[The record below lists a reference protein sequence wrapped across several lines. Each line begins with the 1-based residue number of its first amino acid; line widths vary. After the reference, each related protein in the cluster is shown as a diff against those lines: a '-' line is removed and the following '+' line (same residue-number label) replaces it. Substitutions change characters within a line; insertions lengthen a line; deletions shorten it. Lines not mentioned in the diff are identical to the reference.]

1 LSDLSLGGD
10 SMVQL
15 IEFIL
20 KFDKHLDRLAGDFGA
35 WTYGLLFAIIFCET
49 GLVVTPILPGDSLL
63 FAVGA
68 FCARPNQ
75 PLEIWTATLLL
86 IIAAVL
92 GDTVNYHIGKFLGP
106 KVLAGKLHWLNQ
118 KHLERTHRF
127 FEKYG
132 GKTIII
138 ARFVPIVRTFAPFV
152 AGVGT
157 MSYAKFLAYNVIG
170 GIAWVVICTQAGWWL
185 AGNAFVKEHF
195 ELVVLMIVSVS
206 LLPAVWEF
214 AMVRF
219 FKKEEAAVEGR
230 QAEAEGTGTGFGPG

>member
-1 LSDLSLGGD
+1 
-10 SMVQL
+10 MIQL

-20 KFDKHLDRLAGDFGA
+20 KFDDRLGEMLKAFGP
-35 WTYGLLFAIIFCET
+35 WTYAILFAIVFCET
-49 GLVVTPILPGDSLL
+49 GLVVTPLLPGDSLL
-63 FAVGA
+63 FAVGT
-68 FCARPNQ
+68 FCKFQ
-75 PLEIWTATLLL
+75 PEAINIWVATVVLT
-86 IIAAVL
+86 IAAIA
-92 GDTVNYHIGKFLGP
+92 GDAANYHLGKLLGP

-157 MSYAKFLAYNVIG
+157 MSYRKFLAYNIVG
-170 GIAWVVICTQAGWWL
+170 GTAWVVACLQAGYWL
-185 AGNAFVKEHF
+185 GNIPLIRDHF
-195 ELVVLMIVSVS
+195 ELAVIVIVVVS

-214 AMVRF
+214 ALVRF
-219 FKKEEAAVEGR
+219 FRKEEALPPSV
-230 QAEAEGTGTGFGPG
+230 AEKS

>member
-1 LSDLSLGGD
+1 LLETSRVAGRLL
-10 SMVQL
+10 MIQL

-20 KFDKHLDRLAGDFGA
+20 KFDDHLDRLAGDFGP
-35 WTYGLLFAIIFCET
+35 WTYALLAAIIFCET
-49 GLVVTPILPGDSLL
+49 GLVFTPFLPGDSLL

-68 FCARPNQ
+68 FCARPGQ
-75 PLEIWTATLLL
+75 PLEIWTATLVLT
-86 IIAAVL
+86 IAAVA
-92 GDTVNYHIGKFLGP
+92 GDTANYHIGKFLGP

-118 KHLERTHRF
+118 KHLDRTHRF

-157 MSYAKFLAYNVIG
+157 MSYGKFLAYNAVG
-170 GIAWVVICTQAGWWL
+170 GVMWVVGCLQAGYWL
-185 AGNAFVKEHF
+185 GNIPIIRDHF
-195 ELVVLMIVSVS
+195 ELAVLVIVAIS

-214 AMVRF
+214 GMVRY
-219 FKKEEAAVEGR
+219 FKKEEAAPESAT
-230 QAEAEGTGTGFGPG
+230 QKS

>member
-1 LSDLSLGGD
+1 MFELVDFVL
-10 SMVQL
+10 Q
-15 IEFIL
+15 
-20 KFDKHLDRLAGDFGA
+20 FDEHLDRLAGDFGV
-35 WTYGLLFAIIFCET
+35 WTYAILVAIVFCET

-75 PLEIWTATLLL
+75 PLDIWTATLLL
-86 IIAAVL
+86 TIAAIL
-92 GDTVNYHIGKFLGP
+92 GDTANYHIGKFLGP
-106 KVLAGKLHWLNQ
+106 KVLAGKLHWLNR
-118 KHLERTHRF
+118 KHLERTHWF

-170 GIAWVVICTQAGWWL
+170 GIVWVLICTQAGYWL
-185 AGNAFVKEHF
+185 GNIPVIRDHF
-195 ELVVLMIVSVS
+195 EVVVLIIVALS
-206 LLPAVWEF
+206 LLPAIIEF
-214 AMVRF
+214 FLHRR
-219 FKKEEAAVEGR
+219 EAKALVSGESK
-230 QAEAEGTGTGFGPG
+230 

>member
-1 LSDLSLGGD
+1 
-10 SMVQL
+10 MIQL

-20 KFDKHLDRLAGDFGA
+20 KFDEHLDRLAGDYGA
-35 WTYGLLFAIIFCET
+35 WTYAIVFAIVFCET

-75 PLEIWTATLLL
+75 PLDIWTATLVLTV
-86 IIAAVL
+86 AAIL

-118 KHLERTHRF
+118 KHLDRTHRF

-157 MSYAKFLAYNVIG
+157 MSYGKFLAYNVIG
-170 GIAWVVICTQAGWWL
+170 GVLWVIGCLQAGYWL
-185 AGNAFVKEHF
+185 GNIPIIREHF
-195 ELVVLMIVSVS
+195 ELAVLVIVAIS

-214 AMVRF
+214 AIVRL
-219 FKKEEAAVEGR
+219 FKKQESQTASA
-230 QAEAEGTGTGFGPG
+230 TPGNTNESAP

>member
-1 LSDLSLGGD
+1 
-10 SMVQL
+10 MIQL
-15 IEFIL
+15 LIQAIEFIL
-20 KFDKHLDRLAGDFGA
+20 KFDEHLDRLAGDYGV
-35 WTYGLLFAIIFCET
+35 WTYAFLLAIVFCET

-75 PLEIWTATLLL
+75 PLDIWIATLLL
-86 IIAAVL
+86 TFAAVL

-106 KVLAGKLHWLNQ
+106 KVLAGKLHWLNA

-157 MSYAKFLAYNVIG
+157 MNYPQFLAYNVIG
-170 GIAWVVICTQAGWWL
+170 GVAWVVGCLQAGYWL
-185 AGNAFVKEHF
+185 GNIPVIRDHF
-195 ELVVLMIVSVS
+195 EIVVLLIVAVS
-206 LLPAVWEF
+206 LLPAAWEF
-214 AMVRF
+214 ALVRF
-219 FKKEEAAVEGR
+219 WRKEEAAASESPI
-230 QAEAEGTGTGFGPG
+230 Q

>member
-1 LSDLSLGGD
+1 
-10 SMVQL
+10 MIQL
-15 IEFIL
+15 LEFIL
-20 KFDKHLDRLAGDFGA
+20 KFDKHLDNLALQYGV
-35 WTYGLLFAIIFCET
+35 WTYALLVAIVFCET

-86 IIAAVL
+86 TIAAIL
-92 GDTVNYHIGKFLGP
+92 GDTVNYHVGKFLGP
-106 KVLAGKLHWLNQ
+106 KVLAGKLHWLNP

-157 MSYAKFLAYNVIG
+157 MNYPKFLAYNVIG
-170 GIAWVVICTQAGWWL
+170 GVAWVLVCTQAGYWL
-185 AGNAFVKEHF
+185 GNIPVVREHF
-195 ELVVLMIVSVS
+195 ELVVLMIVGVS
-206 LLPAVWEF
+206 LLPAIVEF
-214 AMVRF
+214 FVQRRIQKAQ
-219 FKKEEAAVEGR
+219 AAASAAGEQREG
-230 QAEAEGTGTGFGPG
+230 AVHP

>member
-1 LSDLSLGGD
+1 LAEALLPAGIVV
-10 SMVQL
+10 MIQFLIQLVQ
-15 IEFIL
+15 FIL
-20 KFDKHLDRLAGDFGA
+20 KFDERLKDFVAQYGT
-35 WTYGLLFAIIFCET
+35 WTYALLFAIVFCET

-68 FCARPNQ
+68 FCAMHPDA
-75 PLEIWTATLLL
+75 LDIWTATLLL
-86 IIAAVL
+86 TIAAIG

-118 KHLERTHRF
+118 KHLDRTHRF

-157 MSYAKFLAYNVIG
+157 MSYVKFLAYNVIG
-170 GIAWVVICTQAGWWL
+170 GVAWVVGCLQAGYWL
-185 AGNAFVKEHF
+185 GNIPVIRDHF
-195 ELVVLMIVSVS
+195 ELAVIIIVAVS
-206 LLPAVWEF
+206 LLPAAWEF
-214 AMVRF
+214 ALVRF
-219 FKKEEAAVEGR
+219 WRKEEGVVETPS
-230 QAEAEGTGTGFGPG
+230 Q

>member
-1 LSDLSLGGD
+1 
-10 SMVQL
+10 MFQL

-20 KFDKHLDRLAGDFGA
+20 KFDEHLDRLAGDFGV
-35 WTYGLLFAIIFCET
+35 WTYAIVFAIVFCET

-68 FCARPNQ
+68 FCARPGQ
-75 PLEIWTATLLL
+75 PLNIWMATLLL
-86 IIAAVL
+86 TIAAIA

-118 KHLERTHRF
+118 KHLDRTHRF

-157 MSYAKFLAYNVIG
+157 MTYGKFLAYNVVG
-170 GIAWVVICTQAGWWL
+170 GVAWVVGCMQAGYWL
-185 AGNAFVKEHF
+185 GNIPIIRDHF
-195 ELVVLMIVSVS
+195 ELVVLIIVAIS
-206 LLPAVWEF
+206 LLPALWEF
-214 AMVRF
+214 ALVRF
-219 FKKEEAAVEGR
+219 WKKEQTAAESP
-230 QAEAEGTGTGFGPG
+230 TP

>member
-1 LSDLSLGGD
+1 
-10 SMVQL
+10 MFQL

-20 KFDKHLDRLAGDFGA
+20 KFDEHLDRLAGDFGV
-35 WTYGLLFAIIFCET
+35 WTYAIVFAIVFSET

-68 FCARPNQ
+68 FCARPGQ
-75 PLEIWTATLLL
+75 PLNIWSATLLL
-86 IIAAVL
+86 TVAAIA

-118 KHLERTHRF
+118 KHLDRTHRF

-157 MSYAKFLAYNVIG
+157 MTYGKFLAYNVVG
-170 GIAWVVICTQAGWWL
+170 GVAWVVGCMQAGYWL
-185 AGNAFVKEHF
+185 GNIPVVRDHF
-195 ELVVLMIVSVS
+195 ELVVLIIVAIS

-214 AMVRF
+214 ALVRF
-219 FKKEEAAVEGR
+219 WKKEQAAANAQQPEANLPPV
-230 QAEAEGTGTGFGPG
+230 P

>member
-1 LSDLSLGGD
+1 
-10 SMVQL
+10 MFQL

-20 KFDKHLDRLAGDFGA
+20 KFDEHLDRLAMDYGA
-35 WTYGLLFAIIFCET
+35 WTYAIVFAIVFCET

-75 PLEIWTATLLL
+75 PLDIWTATLVLTV
-86 IIAAVL
+86 AAIL
-92 GDTVNYHIGKFLGP
+92 GDTVNYHIGKYLGP

-118 KHLERTHRF
+118 KHLDRTHRF

-157 MSYAKFLAYNVIG
+157 MSYSKFLAYNVIG
-170 GIAWVVICTQAGWWL
+170 GILWVMACTQAGWWL
-185 AGNAFVKEHF
+185 AGNVFVKDHF
-195 ELVVLMIVSVS
+195 ELVVIMIVFIS
-206 LLPAVWEF
+206 LLPAAWEF
-214 AMVRF
+214 AVVRF
-219 FKKEEAAVEGR
+219 SRKPGAVSSHD
-230 QAEAEGTGTGFGPG
+230 A

>member
-1 LSDLSLGGD
+1 
-10 SMVQL
+10 MFQL

-20 KFDKHLDRLAGDFGA
+20 KFDEHLDRLAGDFGV
-35 WTYGLLFAIIFCET
+35 WTYAIVFAIVFCET

-68 FCARPNQ
+68 FCARPGQ
-75 PLEIWTATLLL
+75 PLNIWMATLLL
-86 IIAAVL
+86 TIAAIA

-118 KHLERTHRF
+118 KHLDRTHRF

-157 MSYAKFLAYNVIG
+157 MTYGKFLAYNVVG
-170 GIAWVVICTQAGWWL
+170 GVAWVVGCMQAGYWL
-185 AGNAFVKEHF
+185 GNIPIIRDHF
-195 ELVVLMIVSVS
+195 ELVVLIIVAIS
-206 LLPAVWEF
+206 LLPALWEF
-214 AMVRF
+214 ALVRF
-219 FKKEEAAVEGR
+219 WRKEQTAAESP
-230 QAEAEGTGTGFGPG
+230 TP